1 MVVTILGNPYEV
13 QVQYHQLNNI
23 TYVLLDAPV
32 FRKQTKTEPY
42 PPRMDDLDSAIYYS
56 AWNACIAEAIK
67 RFEPDIYHI
76 NVRRPQNLAA
86 NIPMLTVSRTTM
98 EVLRLYTSSQKPSP
112 AACRKSRSIS
122 HSLKTPAN
130 SAVDSTML
138 NSKDCGLCEQT
149 KSQTKYHVFTI

>member
-76 NVRRPQNLAA
+76 NVRRQQDLAA
-86 NIPMLTVSRTTM
+86 KHQ
-98 EVLRLYTSSQKPSP
+98 Y
-112 AACRKSRSIS
+112 
-122 HSLKTPAN
+122 
-130 SAVDSTML
+130 
-138 NSKDCGLCEQT
+138 
-149 KSQTKYHVFTI
+149 

>member
-76 NVRRPQNLAA
+76 NVRRQQNLVAET
-86 NIPMLTVSRTTM
+86 PSLTAFRTTM
-98 EVLRLYTSSQKPSP
+98 EVPHLYTSSQ
-112 AACRKSRSIS
+112 RLSRVVYRESS
-122 HSLKTPAN
+122 ENFS
-130 SAVDSTML
+130 S
-138 NSKDCGLCEQT
+138 
-149 KSQTKYHVFTI
+149 

>member
-1 MVVTILGNPYEV
+1 MIVTILGNPYEV

-76 NVRRPQNLAA
+76 NVRQQQLVRVR
-86 NIPMLTVSRTTM
+86 ILTAIRITM
-98 EVLRLYTSSQKPSP
+98 AVQRLCTCSQKLSRVVY
-112 AACRKSRSIS
+112 RKFGPIL
-122 HSLKTPAN
+122 HFWI
-130 SAVDSTML
+130 D
-138 NSKDCGLCEQT
+138 
-149 KSQTKYHVFTI
+149 

>member
-1 MVVTILGNPYEV
+1 MFVTILGNPYEV

-76 NVRRPQNLAA
+76 NVRSQQSFSTVLA
-86 NIPMLTVSRTTM
+86 ILMTIRTTM
-98 EVLRLYTSSQKPSP
+98 EVLHLFISFQKRSP
-112 AACRKSRSIS
+112 AAYRES
-122 HSLKTPAN
+122 SLKR
-130 SAVDSTML
+130 
-138 NSKDCGLCEQT
+138 
-149 KSQTKYHVFTI
+149 

>member
-1 MVVTILGNPYEV
+1 DSGASGITIAANKDKRRKVIIATMEYDIEDWSIKVKIGGLGVMAQLMGKSLTHQDLIWVIPCVGGIEYPIDQVAEPMIVTILGNPYEI

-56 AWNACIAEAIK
+56 AWNACIAEAIR

-76 NVRRPQNLAA
+76 N
-86 NIPMLTVSRTTM
+86 
-98 EVLRLYTSSQKPSP
+98 
-112 AACRKSRSIS
+112 
-122 HSLKTPAN
+122 
-130 SAVDSTML
+130 
-138 NSKDCGLCEQT
+138 
-149 KSQTKYHVFTI
+149 

>member
-1 MVVTILGNPYEV
+1 MIGVIPCVGGIEYPIDQLAEPMIVTILGNPYEI

-76 NVRRPQNLAA
+76 NV
-86 NIPMLTVSRTTM
+86 SY
-98 EVLRLYTSSQKPSP
+98 EY
-112 AACRKSRSIS
+112 
-122 HSLKTPAN
+122 
-130 SAVDSTML
+130 
-138 NSKDCGLCEQT
+138 
-149 KSQTKYHVFTI
+149 

>member
-76 NVRRPQNLAA
+76 NVRQQQNFPT
-86 NIPMLTVSRTTM
+86 IPAILMACRTTM
-98 EVLRLYTSSQKPSP
+98 EVLHLFISSQKRFH
-112 AACRKSRSIS
+112 AAYRES
-122 HSLKTPAN
+122 SLKRYFSNTR
-130 SAVDSTML
+130 
-138 NSKDCGLCEQT
+138 
-149 KSQTKYHVFTI
+149 